1 MYSLSH
7 SSLPSLA
14 LPRSSVFSL
23 FQVMETKNMLYL
35 VTEYAKNGEI
45 FGELSFQVQG
55 QSDLKHYLTM
65 SFLQVSVAHKRNLP
79 CCVGNIFDKQGSIK
93 ILLSL
98 SWSRSYPGLNL
109 KGHMIDGYLRTMSW
123 YGPRHVLLVIAIL
136 KVFLTYKMTSLR
148 GSLKEKAIDL
158 LALQNHCSPV
168 YCSEVVQD
176 PEITLNLTVTTSLR
190 LNSLYCLV
198 NLDCAFNCNFWLP
211 FQPPASCTFLTAL

>member
-79 CCVGNIFDKQGSIK
+79 CCVSNVFDKQGSIK
-93 ILLSL
+93 VLLSL
-98 SWSRSYPGLNL
+98 RCSRSYPGL
-109 KGHMIDGYLRTMSW
+109 KGLMIDGYLRKMSW

-148 GSLKEKAIDL
+148 GSLKERTIDL
-158 LALQNHCSPV
+158 LALQNHCLPV

-176 PEITLNLTVTTSLR
+176 TEITLNLTVTTSLR

-198 NLDCAFNCNFWLP
+198 NLDCAFNLNDYLFSHQRCVLF
-211 FQPPASCTFLTAL
+211 